1 MSDTAYFSFER
12 PVADSVSVAADHDNH
27 RVVVSVV
34 RFDNA
39 SGNHSRSS
47 FTMSPDEAWAFA
59 SVVQH
64 MAEAAGAES
73 EDAT

>member
-12 PVADSVSVAADHDNH
+12 PVEDSVSVSADHDNH
-27 RVVVSVV
+27 RVVVTVV
-34 RFDNA
+34 RFDNV
-39 SGNHSRSS
+39 SGDHSRSS
-47 FTMSPDEAWAFA
+47 FAMSPDEAWSFA

-64 MAEAAGAES
+64 MAEAVGAES